1 MPKYAMR
8 TYSIA
13 DALAVIH
20 DAPRVTDATHDQ
32 NILEVYFNDIYK
44 LLLAK
49 LAKFESAAEVTEI
62 ETKKLQ
68 QLLSELIHIKGLL
81 GHKVIE

>member
-1 MPKYAMR
+1 MR
-8 TYSIA
+8 TYTLS

-20 DAPRVTDATHDQ
+20 DAPRVHNAEHDQ

-49 LAKFESAAEVTEI
+49 LAKFESASEVSEV

-68 QLLSELIHIKGLL
+68 QLLSELINIKGLL
-81 GHKVIE
+81 SHKVIE